1 MRREELNVRYV
12 DYMPETKEEGILYVS
27 KKFGLA
33 IHLCPCGCGEQ
44 VVTPI
49 KGDWPGSKTRPDCW
63 GFTEH
68 EDGTVTLS
76 PSIGNFQFG
85 CKSHYF
91 IRRNKIVWV

>member
-1 MRREELNVRYV
+1 MRQEELKVKHV
-12 DYMPETKEEGILYVS
+12 EFMPETKEEGILYIS
-27 KKFGLA
+27 KRFSLA

-49 KGDWPGSKTRPDCW
+49 KGSFPGSKNRPDCW
-63 GFTEH
+63 DFTEH

-76 PSIGNFQFG
+76 PSVGNFEFP

-91 IRRNKIVWV
+91 IRRNRIIWV

>member
-1 MRREELNVRYV
+1 MRRTELTVKYV
-12 DYMPETKEEGILYVS
+12 ETMPETKEEGILYIS
-27 KKFGLA
+27 KRFGLA
-33 IHLCPCGCGEQ
+33 IHLCACGCGEQ

-49 KGDWPGSKTRPDCW
+49 NGSWNGWDKSHGWD
-63 GFTEH
+63 FTEH

-76 PSIGNFQFG
+76 PSIGNFEFP